1 MRTTDERPTGNM
13 IRRVPP
19 ALVAGLLAIGLLA
32 TPAAASV
39 STADPA
45 GDGVGPGD
53 VRAVRLSY
61 PDAPFVGIRIRTAAP
76 IDLDTSPAWHRA
88 TSTSI
93 LRANLD
99 TDDDPAVDYVAVM
112 EPAPGGPVALTLRD
126 FNGPMTPMPRIQ
138 CLTVVQPQP
147 TIIEFRANR
156 NCMDGADHVRAFV
169 RYRLDRG
176 GEGTVDSDDR
186 APNHGFTPVFQ
197 IVV

>member
-1 MRTTDERPTGNM
+1 MRGPRIVLGLAAA
-13 IRRVPP
+13 
-19 ALVAGLLAIGLLA
+19 ALSIGLLA
-32 TPAAASV
+32 APAAAAV

-61 PDAPFVGIRIRTAAP
+61 PDAPFLGVRIRTAAP
-76 IDLDTSPAWHRA
+76 IDLETSPAWHRA

-112 EPAPGGPVALTLRD
+112 ESGGPGNPVALTLRD
-126 FNGPMTPMPRIQ
+126 FNTGPSPAPRIQ
-138 CLTVVQPQP
+138 CLSVLQPQP
-147 TIIEFRANR
+147 TIIELRVNR
-156 NCMDGADHVRAFV
+156 NCLAAAEHVRAFV

-197 IVV
+197 FIV